1 MPVDTVVLVPTTE
14 HGVPS
19 GNYDGSSQDF
29 VADPVKAA
37 NYYRGRGGLQTVIFR
52 VTSFTGGITI
62 QATLDNDPLAARWI
76 DVFEFGDSSTIS
88 DGSTTDVFPTN
99 ILGNFTWLRA
109 SVHNFTTGT
118 IDLVTAS
125 Y

>member
-1 MPVDTVVLVPTTE
+1 MPVDTVVLVPETE

>member
-1 MPVDTVVLVPTTE
+1 MAVDTVVLVPETE

-29 VADPVKAA
+29 IADPVKAA

-76 DVFEFGDSSTIS
+76 DVFDFGDSSTIS

-99 ILGNFTWLRA
+99 ILGNFSWMRA
-109 SVHNFTTGT
+109 KVHNFTTGT

>member
-1 MPVDTVVLVPTTE
+1 MLTDTVVLVPFTE

-37 NYYRGRGGLQTVIFR
+37 GYYRGRGGLQTVVFR

-62 QATLDNDPLAARWI
+62 RATLDTDPATARW
-76 DVFEFGDSSTIS
+76 FEVYQYGDDSTQS
-88 DGSTTDVFPTN
+88 DGSTTDVFSAN
-99 ILGNFTWLRA
+99 ILGNFTWLQA

-118 IDLVTAS
+118 IELVSAT

>member
-1 MPVDTVVLVPTTE
+1 MYLETVVLVPTTE

-19 GNYDGSSQDF
+19 GNYDGSSEDF
-29 VADPVKAA
+29 IADPVKASGF
-37 NYYRGRGGLQTVIFR
+37 YRGRTGLQTVWFR
-52 VTSFTGGITI
+52 VTSFTGGITL
-62 QATLDNDPLAARWI
+62 QGTLDTDPITARWF
-76 DVFEFGDSSTIS
+76 DVYDFGDSSTIS

-99 ILGNFTWLRA
+99 VIGNFTWLRA
-109 SVHNFTTGT
+109 KVHNFTTGT

>member
-1 MPVDTVVLVPTTE
+1 MLTDTVVLVPYTE

-37 NYYRGRGGLQTVIFR
+37 NYYRGRGGLQTVVFR
-52 VTSFTGGITI
+52 VTSFTGGVTI
-62 QATLDNDPLAARWI
+62 QATLDTDPATARWF
-76 DVFEFGDSSTIS
+76 DVFDFGDNSTQT

-99 ILGNFTWLRA
+99 IVGNFTWLRA

-118 IDLVTAS
+118 IELVTAT